1 MTSLK
6 PWNKEKRIHDTVSD
20 FIMKYEGQKWSSI
33 KANLSLL
40 QKNEL
45 INLLSELYKLN
56 KENKYYISAR
66 CSETCEEAIRP
77 YRILIKQFISP
88 EIRSGDEH
96 IEKAKAK
103 KAISDYWKASG
114 DNNGKIDL
122 MLYYIECGT
131 EFTLTYG
138 DIDEPFYNSLSSMFD
153 QTVNEVRKLTKNET
167 CKDFIYRLQ
176 EIVNDA
182 KNIGWG
188 YGDEVRELF
197 NSAFRGR

>member
-1 MTSLK
+1 M
-6 PWNKEKRIHDTVSD
+6 D
-20 FIMKYEGQKWSSI
+20 FIMKYEGKKWSSV
-33 KANLSLL
+33 KAHLAIF

-45 INLLSELYKLN
+45 INLLGELYQLN
-56 KENKYYISAR
+56 DENKYFLSAR
-66 CSETCEEAIRP
+66 CSETCEEAIEP
-77 YRILIKQFISP
+77 YRKLIKQFISP
-88 EIRSGDEH
+88 DIQYGDKR

-103 KAISDYWKASG
+103 KTISDYWKASG

-138 DIDEPFYNSLSSMFD
+138 DIDESFYNSLSSMFSH
-153 QTVNEVRKLTKNET
+153 VVGEVVDLPKN
-167 CKDFIYRLQ
+167 KDFIHRLR

-188 YGDEVRELF
+188 YGDEVTELF
-197 NSAFRGR
+197 NSSFSEYSL